1 MTAFDTAKH
10 IHFVGIGGIGVS
22 ALARMML
29 HRGKKVTG
37 SDRVA
42 SRITDDLVREGVRFV
57 EGHRA
62 ESITSDVD
70 VVIYSPAIPSD
81 SPELARAREF
91 GIPMFTYPEALGKVS
106 EGAYTIAVSGTHGKT
121 TTTAMIA
128 DVLKRDINPTVIVG
142 SLLSGGRS
150 NFVPGNESHFVVEA
164 CEYKRSFLSLTPN
177 ILVITNIDEDHLDYY
192 KDLAD
197 IESAFCE
204 IARKVPADGFIVA
217 DIENDSV
224 KRVLKDVVATTID
237 YRKLYNPQ
245 RELAVM
251 GKHNQMNAAAAQSV
265 GDILNIDP
273 SHCDEMLKKF
283 AGTWRRSELKGT
295 LANGALVYDDYAH
308 HPTEITTTIAGF
320 AERFPSKELI
330 VVFQPHLYSR
340 TREHFDHFVTSF
352 GQANRVI
359 VAPIYAAR
367 EQDDGMV
374 SHHDLV
380 RAMQEQG
387 VKAEAFDSLDAITEA
402 LRSSLGPDSLVLTM
416 GAGDIYHVGEALL
429 KG

>member
-29 HRGKKVTG
+29 QHGKEVSG
-37 SDRVA
+37 SDRA
-42 SRITDDLVREGVRFV
+42 PSRITNDLVREGVRFI
-57 EGHRA
+57 EGHHA

-81 SPELARAREF
+81 SPELARAREL

-106 EGAYTIAVSGTHGKT
+106 EGASTIAVSGTHGKT

-128 DVLKRDINPTVIVG
+128 DVLKRDINPTVVVG

-150 NFVPGNESHFVVEA
+150 NFVAGSEGYFVVEA

-177 ILVITNIDEDHLDYY
+177 VLVITNIDEDHLDYY

-197 IESAFCE
+197 IESAFRE
-204 IARKVPADGFIVA
+204 LAHKVPANGFIVA
-217 DIENDSV
+217 DLENDSV
-224 KRVLKDVVATTID
+224 RRAIEGVGATVID

-245 RELAVM
+245 RELTVM
-251 GKHNQMNAAAAQSV
+251 GKHNQMNAAAAQAV
-265 GDILNIDP
+265 GDILHIDP
-273 SHCDEMLKKF
+273 SYRDEMLKKF

-320 AERFPSKELI
+320 AERFPTRDLV

-352 GQANRVI
+352 SQASRVMI
-359 VAPIYAAR
+359 APIYAAR
-367 EQDDGMV
+367 EQDDGTV
-374 SHHDLV
+374 SHADLA
-380 RAMQEQG
+380 RAMQERG
-387 VKAEAFDSLDAITEA
+387 IKAEAFDSLDAITTT
-402 LRSSLGPDSLVLTM
+402 LRSSLGPNSLVLTM
-416 GAGDIYHVGEALL
+416 GAGDVFQVGEALL
-429 KG
+429 KD